1 MTPELL
7 HLQPEIV
14 SFAGALADAA
24 EHRVPAVLHGQV
36 VDELHEDDG
45 LAHAGAAEE
54 ADLSAAS
61 VGRQQIHHL
70 DAGLERLDLGFL
82 VDEGGSLAMY
92 REVMLGFYG
101 PAFVHGLADHVQ
113 NAPQRLFAHGH
124 ADAGPGIHGVLAADE
139 PLGGIHGDAAN
150 GVLTQVLR
158 DLHHQVP
165 LLIVDRLV
173 GDLDGVV
180 DRRQGAV
187 GKLHVD
193 HGPQDLSNLAH
204 VHSVFILRQNGNP

>member
-1 MTPELL
+1 MGPPSSTGSPITFRMRPSVFSPTGTLM
-7 HLQPEIV
+7 PAPV
-14 SFAGALADAA
+14 SM
-24 EHRVPAVLHGQV
+24 
-36 VDELHEDDG
+36 
-45 LAHAGAAEE
+45 
-54 ADLSAAS
+54 AS
-61 VGRQQIHHL
+61 WPR
-70 DAGLERLDLGFL
+70 
-82 VDEGGSLAMY
+82 
-92 REVMLGFYG
+92 
-101 PAFVHGLADHVQ
+101 
-113 NAPQRLFAHGH
+113 N
-124 ADAGPGIHGVLAADE
+124 E
-139 PLGGIHGDAAN
+139 PLGGVHGDAAN

-204 VHSVFILRQNGNP
+204 VHSVFILR